1 MTSDNMTIRSRTI
14 RTRTLSK
21 ASAPLLLALVLIAG
35 CKPAAQAGDAAAQAA
50 ADAPAAATAA
60 IAATEA
66 ATAPA
71 ARTAIDAGFKE
82 GMPYATL
89 RKQLIDA
96 GWLPLRDPAC
106 WKNAGPGSTVCGLLP
121 EVESCSGDGYCNM
134 YFANADAGKRIEIGT
149 YGPYERWNEPGQE
162 AALAVKSWQVSPLD
176 AQAAPACPSQDF
188 DAFLKAF
195 ASNEQTE
202 RAFTAPV
209 VKVAELGGGEDGT
222 DTVLVYET
230 QRSYDGFNVA
240 FADNAF
246 HYIDSEGAKDTSPL
260 KLDVQAQGDDV
271 RQVRYQYGMSEGNS
285 YTFRRTDGC
294 WFLTQDPEPPSP

>member
-1 MTSDNMTIRSRTI
+1 MSNRSV
-14 RTRTLSK
+14 S
-21 ASAPLLLALVLIAG
+21 LLLAIALVAG
-35 CKPAAQAGDAAAQAA
+35 CKPAAQAGDAAPAVAE
-50 ADAPAAATAA
+50 APAASAA
-60 IAATEA
+60 PADAAPSA
-66 ATAPA
+66 AAPA
-71 ARTAIDAGFKE
+71 ASPAVDAGFTE

-96 GWLPLRDPAC
+96 GWLPLRDPEC

-162 AALAVKSWQVSPLD
+162 SALAVKSWQVSPLD
-176 AQAAPACPSQDF
+176 DQAAPACPSQDF

-195 ASNEQTE
+195 ASNDQTE

-222 DTVLVYET
+222 DTVMVYET
-230 QRSYDGFNVA
+230 RRSYDGFNVA
-240 FADNAF
+240 FTGNAF
-246 HYIDSEGAKDTSPL
+246 HYVDSEGAKDTSPL
-260 KLDVQAQGDDV
+260 RLDVQAQGDDV

>member
-14 RTRTLSK
+14 RTRTMSK

-50 ADAPAAATAA
+50 APAAATAA
-60 IAATEA
+60 VAATEA
-66 ATAPA
+66 VTAPA
-71 ARTAIDAGFKE
+71 AQTAIDAGFKE

-96 GWLPLRDPAC
+96 GWLPLRDPEC
-106 WKNAGPGSTVCGLLP
+106 WKNAGAGSTVCGLLP

-134 YFANADAGKRIEIGT
+134 YFANADAGKRIEIST

-195 ASNEQTE
+195 ASNDQTE

-209 VKVAELGGGEDGT
+209 VKVAELGGGEDGD
-222 DTVLVYET
+222 DTVMVYE
-230 QRSYDGFNVA
+230 
-240 FADNAF
+240 
-246 HYIDSEGAKDTSPL
+246 EGAKYDAFVLRFNDGKWIL
-260 KLDVQAQGDDV
+260 KPQPELEGRVIPANV
-271 RQVRYQYGMSEGNS
+271 AVKPEGNGAYYVTLPGNVEGIS
-285 YTFRRTDGC
+285 YRFERRNDC
-294 WFLTQDPEPPSP
+294 WQLTSDPEVVP

>member
-14 RTRTLSK
+14 RTRTMSK

-50 ADAPAAATAA
+50 APAAATAA
-60 IAATEA
+60 VAATEA

-71 ARTAIDAGFKE
+71 AQAAIDAGFKE

-96 GWLPLRDPAC
+96 GWLPLRDPEC
-106 WKNAGPGSTVCGLLP
+106 WKNAGAGSTVCGLLP

-134 YFANADAGKRIEIGT
+134 YFANADAGKRIEIST

-195 ASNEQTE
+195 ASNDQTE

-246 HYIDSEGAKDTSPL
+246 HYIDSEGAKDASPL

-285 YTFRRTDGC
+285 YMFRRTGGC